1 MGSRHLVHIPGEP
14 QEIHPWNQDG
24 LCRPEEE
31 TRAGR
36 YVRTCVAGPVLNPSV
51 LNLSVYTECLYL
63 ISRSHF
69 VSEGGNQVDSFL
81 LCYTQI
87 VSSIILCKR
96 YLL

>member
-24 LCRPEEE
+24 LCRAEEE
-31 TRAGR
+31 TGSGR
-36 YVRTCVAGPVLNPSV
+36 YVRTCVVGAVLNP
-51 LNLSVYTECLYL
+51 SVYTECLYL
-63 ISRSHF
+63 ISRSYF

-87 VSSIILCKR
+87 VSSIILCKH